1 MGGNK
6 GTYIKNGSHRLP
18 FFFLYT
24 KHPFTKNMPTFVL
37 FIFIIRYISHMQK
50 RIIECVPNFSEGR
63 NMETIKQISDA
74 IESVKGVK
82 LLDVDPGEA
91 TNRTVVT
98 FVGEPEDVMNAA
110 VASIKRATELI
121 DMRQHKGA
129 HPRMGACD
137 VCPLI
142 PVSGITMD
150 ECAELAR
157 TLAKRIADELGV
169 PTYCYE
175 AAAFKPERRN
185 LAVCRKGEY
194 EALPERMTNA
204 EERPDFGARAFDEG
218 IARTGAT
225 AVGARDFLV
234 AVNYNLNTT
243 STRRANANAYDVR
256 EKGRPMRE
264 GNPIVGKIIK
274 DENGEP
280 VMKPGTLKACKA
292 IGWFIDEYGIAQVS
306 MNMTDLSVTP
316 LHVAFDEVCRA
327 ADARGVRVT
336 GTEIVGLV
344 PKKVLVDAGRYFLR
358 KQNRST
364 GVPERELVRIAIE
377 SMGLST
383 LKEFKPEEKV
393 IEYMLEAEERKGVK
407 RLVDMTCADFAE
419 ETASESPAPG
429 GGSISAYMGAL
440 AAALGTMVA
449 NLSSHKAGWDERWE
463 FFSDWAENGMAVMNE
478 LLALVDEDTAAFNK
492 IMDVFGMPKGTPE
505 EKEARAAAMQV
516 ATLYATEVPLR
527 TMKAAY
533 KAFDVVRAMATEG
546 NPNSVSD
553 AGVGALAARS
563 AVMGACLNVKINA
576 AGLKDREVAERFIN
590 AANEIQA
597 LAQQAEKEI
606 LEIVE
611 SKINA

>member
-1 MGGNK
+1 
-6 GTYIKNGSHRLP
+6 
-18 FFFLYT
+18 
-24 KHPFTKNMPTFVL
+24 
-37 FIFIIRYISHMQK
+37 
-50 RIIECVPNFSEGR
+50 
-63 NMETIKQISDA
+63 METIKQITDVIDA
-74 IESVKGVK
+74 AKGVK

-98 FVGEPEDVMNAA
+98 FVGEPEAVCDAA
-110 VASIKRATELI
+110 VAAIKRATELI

-142 PVSGITMD
+142 PVSGITLE

-157 TLAKRIADELGV
+157 ALAKRISEELNV

-175 AAAFKPERRN
+175 AAAFTPERRN
-185 LAVCRKGEY
+185 LAVCRAGEY
-194 EALPERMTNA
+194 EALPEKMMN
-204 EERPDFGARAFDEG
+204 EQKKPDFGARPYDEG
-218 IARTGAT
+218 VARTGAT

-243 STRRANANAYDVR
+243 STRRANAIAFDVR

-264 GNPIVGKIIK
+264 GNPITGKIMK
-274 DENGEP
+274 DENGNTI
-280 VMKPGTLKACKA
+280 MKPGTLKACKA
-292 IGWFIDEYGIAQVS
+292 IGWFIEEYGIAQVS
-306 MNMTDLSVTP
+306 MNMTNLSVTP
-316 LHVAFDEVCRA
+316 LHAAFDEVCRA

-336 GTEIVGLV
+336 GAEIVGLV
-344 PKKVLVDAGRYFLR
+344 PKSALVDAGRHFLR

-364 GVPERELVRIAIE
+364 GLPERELVRIAIE
-377 SMGLST
+377 SMGLSN
-383 LKEFKPEEKV
+383 LKEFKPEEKIV
-393 IEYMLEAEERKGVK
+393 EYILEADQNKGVK
-407 RLVDMTCADFAE
+407 KLVDLTCTGFAE

-449 NLSSHKAGWDERWE
+449 NLSSHKAGWDDRWE
-463 FFSDWAENGMAVMNE
+463 FFSDWADNGMKVMNE
-478 LLALVDEDTAAFNK
+478 LLHLVDEDTAAFNK
-492 IMDVFGMPKGTPE
+492 IMDVFGMPKGTEE
-505 EKEARAAAMQV
+505 EKAARAEAMEA
-516 ATLYATEVPLR
+516 ATLYATQVPLR

-533 KAFDVVRAMATEG
+533 KAFDVVRAMAEEG

-576 AGLKDREVAERFIN
+576 AGLKDRATAE
-590 AANEIQA
+590 ALVKEAEEIQS
-597 LAQQAEKEI
+597 LAQKAEAEI
-606 LEIVE
+606 LAVVE
-611 SKINA
+611 SKIQ

>member
-1 MGGNK
+1 
-6 GTYIKNGSHRLP
+6 
-18 FFFLYT
+18 
-24 KHPFTKNMPTFVL
+24 
-37 FIFIIRYISHMQK
+37 
-50 RIIECVPNFSEGR
+50 
-63 NMETIKQISDA
+63 METIKSITDV
-74 IESVKGVK
+74 IEAAKGVK

-98 FVGEPEDVMNAA
+98 FVGEPKAVCDAA
-110 VASIKRATELI
+110 VAAIKRATELI

-142 PVSGITMD
+142 PVSGITLE

-157 TLAKRIADELGV
+157 ELAKRISEETNV

-185 LAVCRKGEY
+185 LAVCRAGEY
-194 EALPERMTNA
+194 EALPEKMMDQ
-204 EERPDFGARAFDEG
+204 ERKPDFGARPYDEG
-218 IARTGAT
+218 VAKTGAT

-243 STRRANANAYDVR
+243 STRRANAIAFDVR

-264 GNPIVGKIIK
+264 GNPITGKIMN
-274 DENGEP
+274 DENGNTI
-280 VMKPGTLKACKA
+280 MKPGTLKACKA
-292 IGWFIDEYGIAQVS
+292 IGWFIEEYGIAQVS
-306 MNMTDLSVTP
+306 MNMTNLSVTP

-336 GTEIVGLV
+336 GAEIVGLV
-344 PKKVLVDAGRYFLR
+344 PKSALVDAGRHFLR

-364 GVPERELVRIAIE
+364 GLPERELVRIAIE
-377 SMGLST
+377 SMGLGN
-383 LKEFKPEEKV
+383 LKPFNPDEKV
-393 IEYMLEAEERKGVK
+393 VEYILEAEEQKGVK
-407 RLVDMTCADFAE
+407 KLVDMTCTGFAE

-449 NLSSHKAGWDERWE
+449 NLSSHKAGWDDRWE
-463 FFSDWAENGMAVMNE
+463 FFSNWADNGMAVMNE
-478 LLALVDEDTAAFNK
+478 LLYLVDEDTAAFNK
-492 IMDVFGMPKGTPE
+492 IMDVFGMPKSTDE
-505 EKEARAAAMQV
+505 EKAARAEAMEV
-516 ATLYATEVPLR
+516 ATLYATQVPLR

-533 KAFDVVRAMATEG
+533 KAFEVVRAMAEEG

-576 AGLKDREVAERFIN
+576 AGLKDRAVADALVKE
-590 AANEIQA
+590 AEEIQA
-597 LAQQAEKEI
+597 AAQKAEAEI
-606 LEIVE
+606 LAVVE
-611 SKINA
+611 SKI

>member
-1 MGGNK
+1 
-6 GTYIKNGSHRLP
+6 
-18 FFFLYT
+18 
-24 KHPFTKNMPTFVL
+24 
-37 FIFIIRYISHMQK
+37 MQK

-63 NMETIKQISDA
+63 NMETIKQITDV
-74 IESVKGVK
+74 IEAAKGVK

-98 FVGEPEDVMNAA
+98 FVGEPKAVCDAA
-110 VASIKRATELI
+110 VAAIKRATELI

-142 PVSGITMD
+142 PVSGITLE

-157 TLAKRIADELGV
+157 ELAKRISEETNV

-185 LAVCRKGEY
+185 LAVCRAGEY
-194 EALPERMTNA
+194 EALPEKMMD
-204 EERPDFGARAFDEG
+204 EERKPDFGARPYDEG
-218 IARTGAT
+218 VAKSGAT

-243 STRRANANAYDVR
+243 STRRANAIAFDVR

-264 GNPIVGKIIK
+264 GNPITGKIMK
-274 DENGEP
+274 DEKGNTI
-280 VMKPGTLKACKA
+280 MKPGTLKACKA
-292 IGWFIDEYGIAQVS
+292 IGWFIEEYGIAQVS
-306 MNMTDLSVTP
+306 MNMTNLSVTP

-336 GTEIVGLV
+336 GAEIVGLV
-344 PKKVLVDAGRYFLR
+344 PKSALVDAGRHFLR

-364 GVPERELVRIAIE
+364 GLPERELVRIAIE
-377 SMGLST
+377 SMGLGN
-383 LKEFKPEEKV
+383 LKPFNPDEKV
-393 IEYMLEAEERKGVK
+393 VEYILEAEEQKGVK
-407 RLVDMTCADFAE
+407 KLVDMTCTGFAE

-449 NLSSHKAGWDERWE
+449 NLSSHKAGWDDRWE
-463 FFSDWAENGMAVMNE
+463 YFSNWADNGMAVMNE
-478 LLALVDEDTAAFNK
+478 LLYLVDEDTAAFNK
-492 IMDVFGMPKGTPE
+492 IMDVFGMPKSTEE
-505 EKEARAAAMQV
+505 EKAARAEAMEV
-516 ATLYATEVPLR
+516 ATLYATQVPLR

-533 KAFDVVRAMATEG
+533 KAFDVVRAMAEEG

-576 AGLKDREVAERFIN
+576 AGLKDRAVAE
-590 AANEIQA
+590 ALVKEAEEIQA
-597 LAQQAEKEI
+597 AAQRAEAEI
-606 LEIVE
+606 LAVVE
-611 SKINA
+611 SKIQ